1 MSDSQKRKHF
11 RLEFPPAERPKL
23 KVGKYELVV
32 LDVSE
37 GGCSAEVDQSVATA
51 FAHVGIRVAG
61 VFVFADGEKIDVAGE
76 VLRVISPGRLAI
88 VFSKGP
94 SFAKMMAEDRRI
106 RSKYARSSS

>member
-11 RLEFPPAERPKL
+11 RLEFPPSERPKL

-37 GGCSAEVDQSVATA
+37 GGCSAEVDHSVATA

-61 VFVFADGEKIDVAGE
+61 TLVFAHGEKIEVEGE
-76 VLRVISPGRLAI
+76 VQRVISPGRLAI
-88 VFSKGP
+88 LFLKGP
-94 SFAKMMAEDRRI
+94 SFAKMMTEHRRI
-106 RSKYARSSS
+106 RAKFVT